1 MIMIEKL
8 YSVLEIELT
17 MNKVEFLELTQK
29 QYHRTLISLYKFN
42 TLSTNKS
49 ESSYV
54 IYKI

>member
-1 MIMIEKL
+1 MIEKL